1 MAELRFRG
9 GDMANGGTTPAEAS
23 EPESDASRTGFD
35 LARHPIAQTVLFLG
49 LGALAFALLGLEQ
62 GTSDLAK
69 SDEWLIW
76 KGTAAAGQATAVTL
90 LVHGIAKL
98 SAVYLPGDQKL
109 YGVSIAAAI
118 VLVVGV
124 WYGVQSMI
132 NSDRDWAIP
141 AMEYRL
147 EGVVLVGTA
156 CATPWVAAV
165 WIAYRRVQEAATT
178 AKLLAVWDLV
188 IAIAQAFAL
197 FVVVAVLP
205 TGALLKLWLAQATTD
220 EQVQERREVFDAEHV
235 ALYGAMYGL
244 IVVAVVLPL
253 IVAWR
258 ARAKSQIERQHPPV
272 DGEVTSDWYENR
284 AAHEKLLGL
293 DVALIRNPLTA
304 LTVLTPLLTSV
315 VATYLPSLS
324 DKA

>member
-1 MAELRFRG
+1 
-9 GDMANGGTTPAEAS
+9 MANGGTMPKRAD
-23 EPESDASRTGFD
+23 EPGSGASRAGVD
-35 LARHPIAQTVLFLG
+35 PARHPIAQTVLFLG
-49 LGALAFALLGLEQ
+49 VGAAAFFLLGLEQ
-62 GTSDLAK
+62 GTSDLAR

-90 LVHGIAKL
+90 LVQGIAKL
-98 SAVYLPGDQKL
+98 SAVYKPGDQRL
-109 YGVSIAAAI
+109 YVISIAAAV
-118 VLVVGV
+118 VLVAGV
-124 WYGVQSMI
+124 WYGVQSSI
-132 NSDRDWAIP
+132 DSDRDWAIP

-156 CATPWVAAV
+156 CATPWVATV
-165 WIAYRRVQEAATT
+165 WIAYQRVQEATTT
-178 AKLLAVWDLV
+178 ATLLAAWDLV

-205 TGALLKLWLAQATTD
+205 TGALLKLWLAQAATKAQL
-220 EQVQERREVFDAEHV
+220 EERREVFDSEHV

-258 ARAKSQIERQHPPV
+258 AKAKSHVERLHPPV
-272 DGEVTSDWYENR
+272 DDKVTSEWYEDR

-315 VATYLPSLS
+315 VATYLPSIS
-324 DKA
+324 DKT

>member
-1 MAELRFRG
+1 
-9 GDMANGGTTPAEAS
+9 MANGGTTPEQSGGS
-23 EPESDASRTGFD
+23 ESRASRAGID
-35 LARHPIAQTVLFLG
+35 PARHPIAQTVLFLG
-49 LGALAFALLGLEQ
+49 VGALAFVLLGLEQ

-76 KGTAAAGQATAVTL
+76 KGTAAAGQAAAVTL
-90 LVHGIAKL
+90 LVHGVAKL
-98 SAVYLPGDQKL
+98 SAVYVPGDQKL
-109 YGVSIAAAI
+109 YAFSIAAAI
-118 VLVVGV
+118 ILVAGV

-156 CATPWVAAV
+156 CATPWVATV

-178 AKLLAVWDLV
+178 AGLLAVWDLV

-197 FVVVAVLP
+197 FVVIAVLP
-205 TGALLKLWLAQATTD
+205 TGALLKLWLAQASTE
-220 EQVQERREVFDAEHV
+220 EQLQDRREVFDSEHV

-258 ARAKSQIERQHPPV
+258 AMAKSHIEQQHPPV
-272 DGEVTSDWYENR
+272 DEKVTSAWYEDR

-315 VATYLPSLS
+315 VATYIPSLS
-324 DKA
+324 DKT